1 MMITGQEKA
10 RMVYRRIDSVI
21 GPLLLGGDAR
31 GLSCL
36 AFDGA
41 GEGRH
46 HAEAAPDREGVLAR
60 AQDELEAYFSGR
72 LQQFSVPVV
81 LSGTPFQQ
89 RVWTALQ
96 AIPYGTT
103 TSYGALAATIGS
115 PSAVRAVGL
124 ANGAN
129 PVAIVVPCHRVIG
142 ADGSLTGFG
151 GGLPIKR
158 ALLDLEQGHRPLGY
172 V

>member
-1 MMITGQEKA
+1 MMFARQEEG

-21 GPLLLGGDAR
+21 GPLLLGGDVR

-41 GEGRH
+41 GEGRER
-46 HAEAAPDREGVLAR
+46 AEAAPDRDGLLAR
-60 AQDELEAYFSGR
+60 AQDELEAYFAGQ
-72 LQQFSVPVV
+72 LQQFTVPVV

-96 AIPYGTT
+96 TIPYGET
-103 TSYGALAATIGS
+103 TSYGALAAHIGS
-115 PSAVRAVGL
+115 PAAMRAVGL

-142 ADGSLTGFG
+142 ANGSLTGFG

-158 ALLDLEQGHRPLGY
+158 ALLDLEQGRRPLGY

>member
-1 MMITGQEKA
+1 
-10 RMVYRRIDSVI
+10 MVYTRIDTPI

-31 GLSCL
+31 GLSRL
-36 AFDGA
+36 SFDGA
-41 GEGRH
+41 DEGRPLV
-46 HAEAAPDREGVLAR
+46 EASPDGDGLLRLAIT
-60 AQDELEAYFSGR
+60 QLEAYFAGR
-72 LQQFSVPVV
+72 LQQFTVPVR
-81 LSGTPFQQ
+81 LEGTPFQQ

-96 AIPYGTT
+96 GIPYGAT
-103 TSYGALAATIGS
+103 TSYGALAAQIGS
-115 PSAVRAVGL
+115 PAAMRAVGM

-158 ALLDLEQGHRPLGY
+158 ALLDLEQGRRPLGY

>member
-1 MMITGQEKA
+1 MVFA
-10 RMVYRRIDSVI
+10 RIHTPI

-31 GLSCL
+31 GLARLSFDQADEGTAL
-36 AFDGA
+36 AEASPDRDGLLRAAIAELAAYFA
-41 GEGRH
+41 GELRQFTI
-46 HAEAAPDREGVLAR
+46 PVLMA
-60 AQDELEAYFSGR
+60 
-72 LQQFSVPVV
+72 
-81 LSGTPFQQ
+81 GTPFQQ

-96 AIPYGTT
+96 GIPYGTT
-103 TSYGALAATIGS
+103 TSYGTLAAQIGS
-115 PSAVRAVGL
+115 PGAMRAVGM

-158 ALLDLEQGHRPLGY
+158 ALLDLEQGRRPLGY

>member
-1 MMITGQEKA
+1 
-10 RMVYRRIDSVI
+10 MVFTRLDTPI

-31 GLSCL
+31 GLSRL
-36 AFDGA
+36 SFDGA
-41 GEGRH
+41 DEGTPLV
-46 HAEAAPDREGVLAR
+46 EASPDRDGTLRPVIA
-60 AQDELEAYFSGR
+60 ELEAYFAGR
-72 LQQFSVPVV
+72 LQQFTVPVR
-81 LSGTPFQQ
+81 LEGTPFQQ

-96 AIPYGTT
+96 DIPYGTT
-103 TSYGALAATIGS
+103 TSYGALARRIGS
-115 PSAVRAVGL
+115 PGAMRAVGL

-158 ALLDLEQGHRPLGY
+158 ALLDLEQGRRPLGF